1 MHYPHVQEAFADPV
15 LARKRIIRSF
25 RHRLESLPERGSS
38 FFIHL
43 SELCPVACEHC
54 MYSSDLE
61 RKSEKV
67 ALSRSELEGAIRFI
81 SESSSQKL
89 NITGGGE
96 PFLKLSSILRLLET
110 VDVPRI
116 EIVTAGHWATTPE
129 RTARIM
135 GQLDAA
141 RSRNPRN
148 PELLLRLSIDR
159 YHLNAPRPVRIE
171 HYGNVLRCWSE
182 TNPHFAAGLR
192 SIQPDM
198 GIVDLMIAEELGA
211 EIQEV
216 DDWNRILLLPAGG
229 SVPIT
234 FNVFRRSGK
243 ALRLAEDH
251 RGSSK
256 TLREYYGPFEKKPG
270 NLSLATAVNDAIR
283 GDYTATSGLAVTL
296 NSDGTFWIFCGTA
309 PDRKL
314 LLGEQNFAEAVAYF
328 FEDPLTHL
336 LVDEGIWALSDLVLE
351 LDPTTHSAALA
362 KNDSASLVDDL
373 LAPDDVRLAAT
384 LIATQDLVNHGRAT
398 VDPEH
403 PLATLLSD
411 PGIDLA
417 RICRDTV
424 RQSGT
429 AR

>member
-1 MHYPHVQEAFADPV
+1 MDAFADPSP
-15 LARKRIIRSF
+15 ARETLIQSF
-25 RHRLESLPERGSS
+25 RHLLEELPSHGSS

-54 MYSSDLE
+54 MYSSDLV
-61 RKSEKV
+61 RKSAKV
-67 ALSRSELEGAIRFI
+67 ALSKGELEGAIRFI

-96 PFLKLSSILRLLET
+96 PFLEFSSILRLLES

-116 EIVTAGHWATTPE
+116 EIVTAGHWAMTPK

-135 GQLDAA
+135 RQLGEA
-141 RSRNPRN
+141 RSRNPGN

-171 HYGNVLRCWSE
+171 HYGHVLRCWAK
-182 TNPHFAAGLR
+182 TAPGFAVGLR

-198 GIVDLMIAEELGA
+198 GTVDRMIADELAA

-216 DDWNRILLLPAGG
+216 DDWNRTLLLPGG
-229 SVPIT
+229 QTVPLT

-243 ALRLAEDH
+243 ALRLTEDH
-251 RGSSK
+251 QGATK
-256 TLREYYGPFEKKPG
+256 TLREYYGPFETRPG

-283 GDYTATSGLAVTL
+283 GEYTAGGGLAVTL

-314 LLGEQNFAEAVAYF
+314 LLGERTFAEAVTYF
-328 FEDPLTHL
+328 FEDPITHL
-336 LVDEGIWALSDLVLE
+336 LVDEGIWALSDLVME
-351 LDPTTHSAALA
+351 LAPGTHAAALA

-373 LAPDDVRLAAT
+373 LAPDDVRLAVT
-384 LIATQDLVNHGRAT
+384 LIAAQDLVTRKRAT
-398 VDPEH
+398 VDPGH
-403 PLATLLSD
+403 PLAGILSD
-411 PGIDLA
+411 PAVDLA
-417 RICRDTV
+417 AICRDIV
-424 RQSGT
+424 RGSRAAQ
-429 AR
+429 

>member
-1 MHYPHVQEAFADPV
+1 MQHPQLVTAFSEPI
-15 LARKRIIRSF
+15 LARDRLLTAF
-25 RHRLESLPERGSS
+25 RHRIENVPSRGSS

-61 RKSEKV
+61 RKSDKT
-67 ALSRSELEGAIRFI
+67 ALSKRELEGAIRFI
-81 SESSSQKL
+81 SESESQKL

-110 VDVPRI
+110 VEVPRI
-116 EIVTAGHWATTPE
+116 EIVTAGHWAMTPK

-141 RSRNPRN
+141 RSRNPGN
-148 PELLLRLSIDR
+148 PELMLRLSIDR
-159 YHLNAPRPVRIE
+159 YHLNAPRPVRIDY
-171 HYGNVLRCWSE
+171 YGNVLRCWAE
-182 TNPHFAAGLR
+182 TGPGFSVGLR

-198 GIVDLMIAEELGA
+198 GIADRMIADEVGA
-211 EIQEV
+211 VVQKV
-216 DDWNRILLLPAGG
+216 DDWNRLLVLPDGKT
-229 SVPIT
+229 VPVT

-243 ALRLAEDH
+243 ALNLTEDH
-251 RGSSK
+251 KGATK
-256 TLREYYGPFEKKPG
+256 TLREYYGPFETKPG

-283 GDYTATSGLAVTL
+283 GEYAASTGLAVTL

-314 LLGEQNFAEAVAYF
+314 LLGKQSFAEAVAYF
-328 FEDPLTHL
+328 FEDPITHL
-336 LVDEGIWALSDLVLE
+336 LVDEGVWALSDLIMDLA
-351 LDPTTHSAALA
+351 PKTHAAALA

-373 LAPDDVRLAAT
+373 LGPDDVRFAVTLTAAH
-384 LIATQDLVNHGRAT
+384 DLVVRGRAT

-403 PLATLLSD
+403 SLAGILSD
-411 PGIDLA
+411 PAADLA
-417 RICRDTV
+417 AMCRDVILERGSTP
-424 RQSGT
+424 
-429 AR
+429 